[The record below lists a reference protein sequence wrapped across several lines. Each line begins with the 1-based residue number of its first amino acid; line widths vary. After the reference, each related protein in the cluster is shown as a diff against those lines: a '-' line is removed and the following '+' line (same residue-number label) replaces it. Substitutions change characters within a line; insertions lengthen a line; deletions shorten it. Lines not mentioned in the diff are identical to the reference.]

1 MLEKLFMVTGNENK
15 LREARQILG
24 IELRQTEVADLHE
37 IQTVDVEMAVGHKA
51 EEAYTALQ
59 KPLIVEDS
67 GLIFNSWNGLPG
79 ALVKWFEET
88 VGNEGLLKMLESF
101 EDRSAVAQCFI
112 GFHNGKEVKVAKGE
126 VSGRIADR
134 IRGENGFGWDQI
146 FIPDGSDLS
155 FAEMTQE
162 EKNAISH
169 RRKAFENLKE
179 ILARGE

>member
-1 MLEKLFMVTGNENK
+1 MLNQLFMVTGNENK

-24 IELRQTEVADLHE
+24 IEIRQTEVAGLQE
-37 IQTVDVEMAVGHKA
+37 IQTVDAGKAVVHKA
-51 EEAYTALQ
+51 EEAYMALK

-67 GLIFNSWNGLPG
+67 GLIFKSWNGLPG
-79 ALVKWFEET
+79 ALVKWFEES
-88 VGNEGLLKMLESF
+88 VGNEGLLKMLSAYD
-101 EDRSAVAQCFI
+101 DRSAVAQCFI

-134 IRGENGFGWDQI
+134 LRGDNGFGWDRI
-146 FIPDGSDLS
+146 FIPDGSGIS
-155 FAEMTQE
+155 YAEMAPE

-179 ILARGE
+179 ILGREE